1 MWVNLKIIMKNHED
15 YILYDFMLAE
25 MMVSYGIRKEVSG
38 MCGDGVE
45 QREVGIKS
53 SWQLWVM
60 AVFILLTVMMVS
72 QVNTRGKI

>member
-15 YILYDFMLAE
+15 YILYDFILAE

-38 MCGDGVE
+38 LCGDGVE

-53 SWQLWVM
+53 
-60 AVFILLTVMMVS
+60 
-72 QVNTRGKI
+72 RGGNFE